1 MSKSNFSIKNLNK
14 FNKFINSILEKNLNK
29 LNFKNLSN
37 LIRNNII
44 ILVSAAFVVL
54 FLSYLLLPTFYK
66 QSEISVK
73 LQKELNDNFNINFKV
88 SENLNYNFF
97 PKPHFTISQSSI
109 LSGENE
115 ISQIKN
121 LIIYVSLKNF
131 FSINNIKIKDVIIDN
146 ANFNLNNKNYNFFI
160 KILNNNFLNR
170 NLKIKNS
177 NIFFRNNNNEVLFI
191 NKILNL
197 NYSYSSKELK
207 NFMYSENEIFNLP
220 YIFQLFHDTK
230 EYKFLSKLNLKFFKL
245 QIENEHRYHDKLK
258 KGTSNLIFKKNKSI
272 IEYKT
277 NQNFF
282 EFDYFDKL
290 DDPKFFYK
298 GNFNFNPFYSS
309 IEGNTDILDLNYFLD
324 TNSVITQLLKTEI
337 FNNKNIDFK
346 LNINAKNIYKSFS
359 FKNLI
364 INSKIEDGLID
375 IDNTSFNWKKAANF
389 KLSETLIYVKDG
401 ELVLDGKFKINIKNY
416 DEIYKFLL
424 TPRNYRK
431 KIKELE
437 FNFTY
442 KFDKQTAHLKDIK
455 IDNIVYENLNVI
467 FNNLVIKNDN
477 LQNKIYFKNLLNKAI
492 KSYSG

>member
-230 EYKFLSKLNLKFFKL
+230 KYKFLSKLNLKFFKL

-282 EFDYFDKL
+282 EFNYFDKL